1 MDYINY
7 NPASEPMLSE
17 NTFAMDLDEIA
28 VTFGQIEKIVDYDE
42 MQRRP
47 VVDDAKM
54 EETVEEL
61 TTEFSTV
68 ALTDKSKKRKQYSEH
83 SIRRLIH

>member
-17 NTFAMDLDEIA
+17 NTFAIDLDEMA
-28 VTFGQIEKIVDYDE
+28 VTFGQIEKIVDYDD

-47 VVDDAKM
+47 VVDDAKW
-54 EETVEEL
+54 
-61 TTEFSTV
+61 
-68 ALTDKSKKRKQYSEH
+68 KKLLKN
-83 SIRRLIH
+83 